1 MEGAVI
7 LHETIHELHSKRKDG
22 VIFKIDFEKAYDKV
36 NWSFLQQTLRMK
48 GFSHQWC
55 EWVQKF
61 TQGGNVNIKVN
72 DQLGSYFQTRKGLR
86 QGDPLSPILFNIV
99 VDMLAIMIARAKE
112 ATQVEGVI
120 PNLIQDGLSILQYAD
135 DTIIFMSHDVEKA
148 VNMKL
153 LLTTFEQ
160 LSGLKINFHKSEI
173 FCFGKAKDHEEFY
186 SQLFGCVIGK
196 YPFRYLGL
204 PMNTRKLNNKDWKVI
219 EERIEKRLSGW
230 KGKMLSVGGRMVLI
244 NSVLSSLPMFMMSF
258 FELPKGVLEKID
270 CFRSCFY
277 WQNDQHKR
285 KYRLAKWEIL
295 CQPKDQGGLGIQN
308 LDIQNKCLLSKWLFK
323 LLNEDGMW
331 QELLRNKYIKD
342 KTLGSCV
349 KKPTDSHFWKSLM
362 NVKDVFMDFG
372 SFKVLDGS
380 QTRFWIDTWLGN
392 KPLKDKFPSLFNIV
406 RRKQDSVAQVLS
418 TIPLNISFRRNLVG
432 ANLMAWHRIVASLQD
447 INLLEQ
453 RDVFVWSL
461 NASGNF
467 TVKSMY
473 AALINNGV
481 RVSQDLWQIKV
492 PTKIKIFLWYL
503 KKGVILT
510 KDNLVRRN
518 WNGDRQCCFCHY
530 PETIHHLFLNCA
542 YAKYLWRAIHILFGI
557 APPEI

>member
-1 MEGAVI
+1 MLDESQTDDIPQVSQLENEYLTDTFSQEEVRAAIFQMEHNKAPGPDGFPPEFYQVFWNLIKDDLMALFTDFHQGNLPLNRLNFGTIILLPKKKDAKVIRQYRPICLLNVSFKIFTKVATNRLSTIAQKIIRPTQTAFLPGRNIMEGAVI

-86 QGDPLSPILFNIV
+86 QGDPMSPILFNIV

-112 ATQVEGVI
+112 AAQVEGVI

-135 DTIIFMSHDVEKA
+135 DTVIFMSHDVEKA

-186 SQLFGCVIGK
+186 SRLFGCVIGK

-277 WQNDQHKR
+277 
-285 KYRLAKWEIL
+285 
-295 CQPKDQGGLGIQN
+295 
-308 LDIQNKCLLSKWLFK
+308 
-323 LLNEDGMW
+323 
-331 QELLRNKYIKD
+331 
-342 KTLGSCV
+342 
-349 KKPTDSHFWKSLM
+349 
-362 NVKDVFMDFG
+362 
-372 SFKVLDGS
+372 
-380 QTRFWIDTWLGN
+380 
-392 KPLKDKFPSLFNIV
+392 
-406 RRKQDSVAQVLS
+406 
-418 TIPLNISFRRNLVG
+418 
-432 ANLMAWHRIVASLQD
+432 
-447 INLLEQ
+447 
-453 RDVFVWSL
+453 
-461 NASGNF
+461 
-467 TVKSMY
+467 
-473 AALINNGV
+473 
-481 RVSQDLWQIKV
+481 
-492 PTKIKIFLWYL
+492 
-503 KKGVILT
+503 
-510 KDNLVRRN
+510 
-518 WNGDRQCCFCHY
+518 
-530 PETIHHLFLNCA
+530 
-542 YAKYLWRAIHILFGI
+542 
-557 APPEI
+557 